1 MLDEA
6 AVDEDGDVALDAFL
20 RDAGALADAGDA
32 VAGVAYDAGED
43 DALHGVEA
51 LDRADDAFV

>member
-1 MLDEA
+1 MLDKA

-20 RDAGALADAGDA
+20 RDAGTFADAGDA
-32 VAGVAYDAGED
+32 VAGVAHDAGED

-51 LDRADDAFV
+51 FDGADDAFV

>member
-1 MLDEA
+1 MLDKA

-51 LDRADDAFV
+51 FDGADDAFV

>member
-1 MLDEA
+1 M
-6 AVDEDGDVALDAFL
+6 ALDAFL

-51 LDRADDAFV
+51 FDGADDTFVETYRKMT